1 MSVTS
6 KNAVVVGAGLV
17 GAVSALLLAQNGYRV
32 TVVEQRSLR
41 KKDAATLD
49 PMSSKTIALSERS
62 RLMLETADLWPDI
75 NCCSIKSVHVSEL
88 GKFGSVNIRADKLN
102 MDALGF
108 VVSNSE
114 FELYLHQRMR
124 NESAITLI
132 EDAKAVSVEHSEEKV
147 CLGIM
152 QQGTQQSIDTDL
164 LIAADGTES
173 VVRAL
178 LQIDVQERD
187 YNQCAV
193 LANVMTSMPHSCTAY
208 ERFTGSGPLAL
219 LPQASSGKSHLYS
232 MIFTAVEK
240 DIQSL
245 ASMPDDCFLQLLQKR
260 FGGKLGRFEKIGKRF
275 VAPLKLVVS
284 KNQTVGRCALI
295 GNASRTLH
303 PVAGQGLNLALR
315 DVFELAACLS
325 VEDIDVCEV
334 LENFSTDRR
343 FDQQLVTRQTDLL
356 ARAFTD
362 KPFPLQLPA
371 SAARRMSL
379 FLLDTVEPVKK
390 SFATLNMGKHV
401 SLPR

>member
-17 GAVSALLLAQNGYRV
+17 GAVSALLLTQNGYRV

-49 PMSSKTIALSERS
+49 PMSSKTITLSERS
-62 RLMLETADLWPDI
+62 RLMLEAADLWPDI

-114 FELYLHQRMR
+114 FELYLYQRMR

-173 VVRAL
+173 VVRTL
-178 LQIDVQERD
+178 LQIDVHERD

-193 LANVMTSMPHSCTAY
+193 LANVCLLYTSPS
-208 ERFTGSGPLAL
+208 P
-219 LPQASSGKSHLYS
+219 
-232 MIFTAVEK
+232 
-240 DIQSL
+240 
-245 ASMPDDCFLQLLQKR
+245 
-260 FGGKLGRFEKIGKRF
+260 
-275 VAPLKLVVS
+275 
-284 KNQTVGRCALI
+284 
-295 GNASRTLH
+295 
-303 PVAGQGLNLALR
+303 R
-315 DVFELAACLS
+315 DS
-325 VEDIDVCEV
+325 
-334 LENFSTDRR
+334 
-343 FDQQLVTRQTDLL
+343 
-356 ARAFTD
+356 
-362 KPFPLQLPA
+362 
-371 SAARRMSL
+371 
-379 FLLDTVEPVKK
+379 
-390 SFATLNMGKHV
+390 
-401 SLPR
+401 